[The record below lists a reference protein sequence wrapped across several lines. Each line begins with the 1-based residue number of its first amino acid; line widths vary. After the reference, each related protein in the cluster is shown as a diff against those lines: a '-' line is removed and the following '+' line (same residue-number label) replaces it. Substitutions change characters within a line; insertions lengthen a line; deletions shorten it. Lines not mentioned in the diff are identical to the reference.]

1 MNYPTIKTKLP
12 IDPLSDEEISRMN
25 KEYLEQ
31 LVNNGSDI
39 LQII

>member
-12 IDPLSDEEISRMN
+12 IEPLSEEEIQRMN

-31 LVNNGSDI
+31 TANNGSEI